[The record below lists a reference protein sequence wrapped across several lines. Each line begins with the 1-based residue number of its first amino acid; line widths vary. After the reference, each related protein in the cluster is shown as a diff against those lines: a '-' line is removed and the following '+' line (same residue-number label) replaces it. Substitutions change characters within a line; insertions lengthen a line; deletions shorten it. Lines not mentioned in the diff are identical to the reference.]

1 MTTDQTTSPAPEFR
15 PAPWLAGAFLQ
26 TVVGT
31 APLWGSRPRAERVR
45 VPVDGGAVH
54 VNVTW
59 QAGGRRA
66 PLVLLVHGIG
76 GASDS
81 LYMLRAVAPLLAAG
95 YHVARLDLRGAGES
109 LADAPS
115 LYHAGLSSDVGA
127 AAAHL
132 AEDAR
137 VSAVGLIGFSLGG
150 NLVLKLAGEWGASPP
165 DHVRGVVAISP
176 LVDLPPTSAAL
187 ETRATTVY
195 RVYVVRSLLA
205 MAADFSRRHPE
216 RAIDLR
222 GLSARSTVRDYDR
235 AVVVPMHGFGTV
247 ERYYE
252 AASAG
257 PRLSAI
263 TVPTLFAFAKDDP
276 MIPLRTVAP
285 WAAKASPAVRV
296 LYTDRGGHVGWFE
309 SFSREGFE
317 RTWGIRRAI
326 EHLAGAFNR

>member
-1 MTTDQTTSPAPEFR
+1 MDRAPSAPPPFR
-15 PAPWLAGAFLQ
+15 PSLGLRSAFLQ
-26 TVVGT
+26 TIVGT
-31 APLWGSRPRAERVR
+31 APVWVTRPPAERMR
-45 VPVDGGAVH
+45 VPVDGGAIHVH
-54 VNVTW
+54 VTFC
-59 QAGGRRA
+59 ASERA
-66 PLVLLVHGIG
+66 PVVLLVHGIG

-115 LYHAGLSSDVGA
+115 LYHAGLSSDLDAVA
-127 AAAHL
+127 AYL
-132 AEDAR
+132 ATDAR
-137 VSAVGLIGFSLGG
+137 VSAVALLGFSLGG
-150 NLVLKLAGEWGASPP
+150 NLVLKLASEWGAAPP
-165 DHVRGVVAISP
+165 SYARAVVAISP
-176 LVDLPPTSAAL
+176 LVDLGPTSTAL

-205 MAADFSRRHPE
+205 MAQSFSRRHPS
-216 RAIDLR
+216 RAIDLT

-247 ERYYE
+247 ERYYQS
-252 AASAG
+252 ASAG
-257 PRLSAI
+257 PKLGAI

-276 MIPLRTVAP
+276 MIPLRTVEP

-309 SFSREGFE
+309 SLSREGFE
-317 RTWGIRRAI
+317 RTWGIRRAL
-326 EHLAGAFNR
+326 EHFKAAFSR